1 MSKKT
6 FQNRPVPNQPN
17 PEDVANFIQSGPGLD
32 QKSSKLVSQEGVK
45 PAIRING
52 NLAGRVTG
60 KPDTQKADK
69 PAFVNFTVK
78 IPADL
83 HRRYKASCSMRGVK
97 MVDEI
102 MEFIAQE
109 IASNID

>member
-32 QKSSKLVSQEGVK
+32 QKTGNPVSREDVK
-45 PAIRING
+45 PAIRISG
-52 NLAGRVTG
+52 DLAKRDSG
-60 KPDTQKADK
+60 KTDTQKADK

-78 IPADL
+78 IPVDL
-83 HRRYKASCSMRGVK
+83 HRRYKASCSLDGVK

-102 MEFIAQE
+102 RKFIE
-109 IASNID
+109 NSVNK

>member
-6 FQNRPVPNQPN
+6 FQNRPIPNQPN

-32 QKSSKLVSQEGVK
+32 QK
-45 PAIRING
+45 PAMRING
-52 NLAGRVTG
+52 NLAGRNTV

-69 PAFVNFTVK
+69 PTFVNFTVK

-102 MEFIAQE
+102 TDFINGS
-109 IASNID
+109 IVNSIDQSTS

>member
-6 FQNRPVPNQPN
+6 FQNRPIPNQPN
-17 PEDVANFIQSGPGLD
+17 PEEVAKFIQSGPGLD
-32 QKSSKLVSQEGVK
+32 QKTGNSVSREAVK
-45 PAIRING
+45 PAIGING
-52 NLAGRVTG
+52 DLAKRDAG

-69 PAFVNFTVK
+69 PSFVNFTVK

-102 MEFIAQE
+102 RAFIE
-109 IASNID
+109 TNLVS

>member
-17 PEDVANFIQSGPGLD
+17 SEDVANFIQSGPGLD
-32 QKSSKLVSQEGVK
+32 QKNSKPVSREAVK

-52 NLAGRVTG
+52 DLAKRNAG
-60 KPDTQKADK
+60 KPDTQKTDN

-83 HRRYKASCSMRGVK
+83 HRRFKASCSMRGVK

-102 MEFIAQE
+102 TEFLDQKLGC
-109 IASNID
+109 